1 VKQEFY
7 WIVMLLAHSGCRATE
22 VLQLLKSDI
31 QQQDGIWLMNIS
43 GKGPG
48 QQLKNKA
55 SVRVVPIHS
64 TVLKLASWII
74 IRVRQTLDCS
84 RSYSRMELWN
94 CRWTSRGS
102 WSRQSW
108 SVHRWRCTVS
118 DIPWRSS

>member
-1 VKQEFY
+1 
-7 WIVMLLAHSGCRATE
+7 MLLAHSGCRATE

-84 RSYSRMELWN
+84 RSYSRMEL
-94 CRWTSRGS
+94 
-102 WSRQSW
+102 
-108 SVHRWRCTVS
+108 
-118 DIPWRSS
+118 